1 MLTAPRCRGSGRP
14 KRVVVLDELV
24 GDLAVRVVEPVEI
37 AGEGI
42 AFKLVLNG
50 SCDEAAQASVANV
63 HLDACGELFLD
74 AH

>member
-1 MLTAPRCRGSGRP
+1 ML
-14 KRVVVLDELV
+14 
-24 GDLAVRVVEPVEI
+24 VVEPVEI

-50 SCDEAAQASVANV
+50 SCDETAQASVANV
-63 HLDACGELFLD
+63 LLDACRELFFD